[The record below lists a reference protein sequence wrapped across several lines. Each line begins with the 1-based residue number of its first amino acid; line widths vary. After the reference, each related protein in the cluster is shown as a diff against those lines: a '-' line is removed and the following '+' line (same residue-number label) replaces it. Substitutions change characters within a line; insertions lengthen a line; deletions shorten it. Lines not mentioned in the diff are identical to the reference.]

1 MRKFEWMNENLHDV
15 DLVNSK
21 FVGFVGNVRNAATRK
36 IEYVKTNGRRGVCK
50 PWWHEDIRDARK
62 E

>member
-1 MRKFEWMNENLHDV
+1 MNENLHDV